1 MLTDFKTLDQDDKL
15 EKAIEITLAGS
26 QKDFPVVEDG
36 SVLGILTQK
45 DLLKTLSS
53 GDRFASVATAMQD
66 GFVAVNSLDML
77 ETAFGK
83 LQGCNCQTLPV
94 TEGGKLVGLLTMDNL
109 GEYMRF
115 QAALKN

>member
-1 MLTDFKTLDQDDKL
+1 MVDD
-15 EKAIEITLAGS
+15 
-26 QKDFPVVEDG
+26 D
-36 SVLGILTQK
+36 SVLGILTQS
-45 DLLKTLSS
+45 DLLKALSM
-53 GDRFASVATAMQD
+53 GDRSASVASAMQD
-66 GFVAVNSLDML
+66 GFVSVNSLDML

-94 TEGGKLVGLLTMDNL
+94 TEDGKLVGLLTMDNL